1 MNVEFELKYRATP
14 QTLSALRQHFSGEE
28 QILSMETVYYDTP
41 DGDFAARKLT
51 LRRRME
57 NGQPV
62 CTLKTPA
69 AGLARGEYELVCEGI
84 EDAVL
89 ELCKLAGLPALAQAA
104 EKGLIPICGARF
116 TRVAKLLTLP
126 QCSAELALDTGVL
139 TGGGREVPLC
149 EAELELKSG
158 SQEALCAYADTLAA
172 AFSLIPETKS
182 KFRRALALAKG
193 D

>member
-1 MNVEFELKYRATP
+1 MSVEFELKYCASP
-14 QTLSALRQHFSGEE
+14 QIHAALRQRFAGEE
-28 QILSMETVYYDTP
+28 QMLSMETVYYDTSG
-41 DGDFAARKLT
+41 GDFAARRLT

-62 CTLKTPA
+62 CALKTPA
-69 AGLARGEYELVCEGI
+69 AGLARGEYELAGDRI
-84 EDAVL
+84 EEAAL
-89 ELCKLAGLPALAQAA
+89 ELCKLAGLSELIPAA
-104 EKGLIPICGARF
+104 ERGLIPICGARF
-116 TRVAKLLTLP
+116 TRIAKLLILP
-126 QCSAELALDTGVL
+126 QCTAELALDTGVL

-158 SQEALCAYADTLAA
+158 SQEALCAFGEALATE
-172 AFSLIPETKS
+172 FSLIPETKS